1 MTARGPAAALRAA
14 QPSRRDD
21 RPLAPKSTMR
31 AIRRFRQSRG
41 WVLLFRLLLFL
52 FLFLFLVVSLLVGRL
67 LVSLV
72 GAVVGARAGAA
83 TDDEPSG

>member
-1 MTARGPAAALRAA
+1 LCAA

-41 WVLLFRLLLFL
+41 WVLLFRPLL

>member
-1 MTARGPAAALRAA
+1 
-14 QPSRRDD
+14 
-21 RPLAPKSTMR
+21 MR

-41 WVLLFRLLLFL
+41 WVLLFRPLL

>member
-1 MTARGPAAALRAA
+1 MCAA

-21 RPLAPKSTMR
+21 RPLAQKSTMR

-41 WVLLFRLLLFL
+41 WVLLFRP